1 MSPIDFINS
10 YYNWLGTNPEEVVYK
25 RNEYLSTEGSI
36 ENYLYLIVSGAVR
49 AIYASKEEEF
59 TIRFGYKGS
68 VISSL
73 DSFIT
78 GKPSQFYLQ
87 AIRKTVVYRLEKVSY
102 KAYVKSNSVITEI
115 HNELMNGLLN
125 SMLDREIDL
134 LTSSPLERYNRV
146 LKRSPLLFQEVPMK
160 YIASYLRMSPETLSR
175 LRNIDSDQ
183 CVS

>member
-1 MSPIDFINS
+1 MSPLDFITA
-10 YYNWLGTNPEEVVYK
+10 YYNWLGTQPEEVIYK
-25 RNEYLSTEGSI
+25 RNEYLSVEGGV
-36 ENYLYLIVSGAVR
+36 ENYLYLVLSGAVR
-49 AIYASKEEEF
+49 AIYVSKEEEF

-73 DSFIT
+73 DSFIS

-87 AIRKTVVYRLEKVSY
+87 AIRKTVVYKLEKSSY
-102 KAYVKSNSVITEI
+102 TAFVKSTPEVAEI
-115 HNELMNGLLN
+115 HFELMNGLLT

-146 LKRSPLLFQEVPMK
+146 LKRSPNLFQEVPMK

-175 LRNIDSDQ
+175 LRNID
-183 CVS
+183 